1 MGTFQ
6 APLPSGDVPLPLE
19 RQALHGLERLCET
32 AESILTA
39 PALPGIERIEARFR
53 GKVFEMHRHDTYA
66 IGVTLGGV
74 QTFQYRGIS
83 RASLPGQVIVL
94 HPDEVHDGGAG
105 TEAALH
111 YRMIYLEP
119 SLLLRG
125 LGEGVPGLPF
135 VRLPVFSD
143 VELRDDL
150 LALLGPLDKGLEE
163 LASGDLVARI
173 ARGLAR
179 HAGQPVKPL
188 GALALHQIERA
199 RDYLEAHALEAVRAD
214 ELEDV
219 AGLDRFTLYRHFR
232 KAFATSPHR
241 FLLMRRLGYAR
252 TLIEA
257 GEPLAEIAA
266 ATGFADQSHLT
277 RHFKK
282 AFGLTPGRWA
292 DLTERGRRHAA

>member
-1 MGTFQ
+1 MATFE
-6 APLPSGDVPLPLE
+6 APVPSGDRPHPLE
-19 RQALHGLERLCET
+19 RQAFHGLERLCES
-32 AESILTA
+32 AESIRTA
-39 PALPGIERIEARFR
+39 PALPGIERIEAHFQ

-74 QTFQYRGIS
+74 QTFQYRGAS
-83 RASLPGQVIVL
+83 RVSLPGQVIVL

-105 TEAALH
+105 TEAGLH

-125 LGEGVPGLPF
+125 LGEGGAGLPF
-135 VRLPVFSD
+135 VRQPVFSD
-143 VELRDDL
+143 PELRDEL
-150 LALLGPLDKGLEE
+150 LSLLGPLDQGLED
-163 LASGDLVARI
+163 LAADALVARI

-179 HAGQPVKPL
+179 HAGQPLKPL
-188 GALALHQIERA
+188 GPLALRQVERA
-199 RDYLEAHALEAVRAD
+199 RDYLEAHALEAVRSE

-232 KAFATSPHR
+232 RAFATSPHR
-241 FLLMRRLGYAR
+241 FLLMRRLGQAR

-292 DLTERGRRHAA
+292 GLTGAGQA